1 MKTAL
6 LSLTL
11 LAAAAQAQ
19 QVEIH
24 QRMAQLDPAFEM
36 IDHPAL
42 MQLAGR
48 ELAGEPVV
56 KGAPYCATTVHERIQ
71 PLVDGNRIVQRQT
84 GLVCRDGE
92 GRTRREVQRE
102 GGKRVVYL
110 HDPTTQESWVIDGD
124 GKTRRQLKTQLRIE
138 HGGDGARS
146 EEFAARMRDWAQDMA
161 RRFRDGRPADAPH
174 APEPPKPGEPRTE
187 TRIETRVIR
196 LADGAAP
203 SAPLPPLPPGP
214 PTGAPAPLPPMP
226 PLPPIALSID
236 LTPRGP
242 GATTALPAS
251 EIEGIKVNGERTT
264 WTIEAGK
271 IGNEKPILISREVW
285 KSPELMITVSR
296 READPRSGEVNYR
309 LERIKRGEPD
319 AALMK
324 PPAKP
329 EGKA

>member
-6 LSLTL
+6 LPLAL
-11 LAAAAQAQ
+11 LAATAAPAQ
-19 QVEIH
+19 QVEIQQH
-24 QRMAQLDPAFEM
+24 LAQLDPAFEM

-56 KGAPYCATTVHERIQ
+56 KGAPYCATTMHERIQ

-102 GGKRVVYL
+102 GGKRIVYL
-110 HDPTTQESWVIDGD
+110 HDPMTQESWVIDSD
-124 GKTRRQLKTQLRIE
+124 GKTRRQLKTQIRVE
-138 HGGDGARS
+138 HGDGARS
-146 EEFAARMRDWAQDMA
+146 EEFSARMRDWAQDVA
-161 RRFRDGRPADAPH
+161 RRFRDGRPADAAR
-174 APEPPKPGEPRTE
+174 APEAAKPGEARTE
-187 TRIETRVIR
+187 TRVETRVIR
-196 LADGAAP
+196 LADGTTAT
-203 SAPLPPLPPGP
+203 APLPPLPPGP
-214 PTGAPAPLPPMP
+214 PTGAQAPLPPMP

-236 LTPRGP
+236 LAPRGP
-242 GATTALPAS
+242 GATTALPAA
-251 EIEGIKVNGERTT
+251 EMEGLKVNGERTT

-296 READPRSGEVNYR
+296 RESDPRSGEVNYR
-309 LERIKRGEPD
+309 LERVKRGEPD

-324 PPAKP
+324 PPARP